1 MKVVSQQQIL
11 RIFEVTDSMSI
22 HREAI
27 VVPLGPQGSGKV
39 ELSNNKIQITVP
51 DPDEGDFDSWISGL
65 REQINNLD
73 SSRVKKTEE

>member
-1 MKVVSQQQIL
+1 MKVVSQQQIF

-27 VVPLGPQGSGKV
+27 VIPLGPQGSGKV

-51 DPDEGDFDSWISGL
+51 DEGDFDSWISGL
-65 REQINNLD
+65 REQINKLD
-73 SSRVKKTEE
+73 PSGVKKTEE

>member
-1 MKVVSQQQIL
+1 MEYVTQQQMG

-39 ELSNNKIQITVP
+39 ELSNYKVEITVP
-51 DPDEGDFDSWISGL
+51 GEGDFDSWIAGL
-65 REQINNLD
+65 REQIAKLD
-73 SSRVKKTEE
+73 LSKVRKAEE

>member
-27 VVPLGPQGSGKV
+27 VVPLGPEGSGKV
-39 ELSNNKIQITVP
+39 EFSNNKIQITV
-51 DPDEGDFDSWISGL
+51 PDEGDFDSWISGL
-65 REQINNLD
+65 REQINKLD
-73 SSRVKKTEE
+73 PSRVKKTEG